1 MQLITH
7 NDCLLVKKNID
18 NINIDVKKTIMDIF
32 NPKLE
37 DRKKIFNIIKTYIK
51 DNERKIY
58 GGYALNELI
67 KKKNFKI
74 YEDFELPDIDFYSYD
89 PNTDIINIC
98 NEIYDNGFTKVSGR
112 EAKHKNTYS
121 IYVNYELYCDITYV
135 PKYIYDKIPTKI
147 INNLK
152 YINPDFMI
160 IDYLKILT
168 DPICS
173 NWRIEKTLNRLQ
185 ILNEYYPLNF
195 ISESININQTDVD
208 EFIKNSINDIIDY
221 VKNKDDL
228 IIIGFYAYNY
238 FLLTSLYEKLNLIN
252 IPFIEFI
259 TKNYSNDIYNI
270 LKLLKNN
277 YTDLDITY
285 KEYYSFFTYTGYV
298 CEIYIEDELILI
310 VYDYN
315 EKCIPYQTVN
325 YINFDEAITYEKNK
339 INIGT
344 FSLTL
349 LYGYINI
356 FRHKVFHYIEM
367 KEIYEKFVSHLV
379 KMKNY
384 YFQNNN
390 FNLLDNNI
398 FKDFITKCIYPD
410 YNPEFEN
417 LIRYE
422 KRKNKNKPSM
432 YIYDPNKHR
441 KDEKA
446 TNFFFAN
453 ISGNEIKNI
462 KHSKLNNNEN
472 YDDDVNDVNDEK
484 VENNN

>member
-1 MQLITH
+1 M
-7 NDCLLVKKNID
+7 
-18 NINIDVKKTIMDIF
+18 
-32 NPKLE
+32 
-37 DRKKIFNIIKTYIK
+37 
-51 DNERKIY
+51 
-58 GGYALNELI
+58 
-67 KKKNFKI
+67 
-74 YEDFELPDIDFYSYD
+74 
-89 PNTDIINIC
+89 
-98 NEIYDNGFTKVSGR
+98 
-112 EAKHKNTYS
+112 
-121 IYVNYELYCDITYV
+121 
-135 PKYIYDKIPTKI
+135 
-147 INNLK
+147 
-152 YINPDFMI
+152 
-160 IDYLKILT
+160 
-168 DPICS
+168 
-173 NWRIEKTLNRLQ
+173 
-185 ILNEYYPLNF
+185 
-195 ISESININQTDVD
+195 
-208 EFIKNSINDIIDY
+208 
-221 VKNKDDL
+221 
-228 IIIGFYAYNY
+228 
-238 FLLTSLYEKLNLIN
+238 IN

-384 YFQNNN
+384 YFENNN

-398 FKDFITKCIYPD
+398 FKDFITKCIYSD

-441 KDEKA
+441 KDEKS

-462 KHSKLNNNEN
+462 KHSKLNNNDN
-472 YDDDVNDVNDEK
+472 LSDVDDDEK
-484 VENNN
+484 VENII